1 MVGVTHAELPSAAPG
16 MDRQLAAR
24 PGGWRGARRPD
35 AGAPGAHQHPGVYN
49 ACASTAALSAPLATP
64 AGRMRPVLAACVALS
79 LVLGPGAGDGCEDP
93 PSPSFSRS
101 VPAPQ
106 LSAEELHSPHM
117 PQALRCDAC
126 YAIAFQVGTPKPRWG
141 SRAQHLAACFRL
153 LRREGKGG
161 ERWER
166 GVTRGAAITGHFLP
180 QLEEQ
185 LSKAEAKLGRKALR
199 ESDYVEVLERSC
211 SQSWEL

>member
-1 MVGVTHAELPSAAPG
+1 
-16 MDRQLAAR
+16 
-24 PGGWRGARRPD
+24 
-35 AGAPGAHQHPGVYN
+35 
-49 ACASTAALSAPLATP
+49 
-64 AGRMRPVLAACVALS
+64 MRPVLAACVALS
-79 LVLGPGAGDGCEDP
+79 LALGPGAGDGCQDP

-117 PQALRCDAC
+117 PQSLRCDAC

-141 SRAQHLAACFRL
+141 SRARHLAVHSRL
-153 LRREGKGG
+153 LKREGKGG
-161 ERWER
+161 ETWER
-166 GVTRGAAITGHFLP
+166 GVTRGAAITGRFLP